1 MNRFVKSGLLFLLGF
16 VMLAWFVHS
25 VSQPVVPSETY
36 AMDRVMDVVKLIGAI
51 AGFIGGI
58 LELIRR

>member
-16 VMLAWFVHS
+16 ILLAWFIRS
-25 VSQPVVPSETY
+25 VSQPAMPSETY
-36 AMDRVMDVVKLIGAI
+36 LMDRVVDVFRLIGAI

-58 LELIRR
+58 LELRRR